1 MPYPRRNY
9 RYDIDEID
17 EVALPDLEIILHRW
31 LPHYRIEGVE
41 YVALNPKRPDGNLGS
56 FKINLHTAK
65 WCDFATGDKGC
76 GVVSLA
82 SYLFGISPFEAAK
95 NTFEML
101 GMTHD

>member
-1 MPYPRRNY
+1 MKYHKKY
-9 RYDIDEID
+9 KYDIDDINE
-17 EVALPDLEIILHRW
+17 EALSDLEPILYRW
-31 LPHYRIEGVE
+31 LPHHRIEGVE

-56 FKINLHTAK
+56 FKINLQTAK

-82 SYLFGISPFEAAK
+82 SYLFGLSLSEAAK
-95 NTFEML
+95 NTFQML